1 MSVEV
6 LCEKSFSE
14 VDEEIID
21 VLVEFHE
28 AMIGGDVSRLN
39 EIISDDFELSGM
51 FAQKQSKGDFVSM
64 VEDGTLDL
72 SKSDIMDPT
81 ILWDDENAFLIFSFI
96 VSFRYFSIL
105 ILSIPPSHD
114 AWAHERPP
122 LLFQDFI
129 NPF

>member
-81 ILWDDENAFLIFSFI
+81 ILWDDENASSLICDMRLTAKINGNERRWISKAV
-96 VSFRYFSIL
+96 VSFKKVDGEWGI
-105 ILSIPPSHD
+105 
-114 AWAHERPP
+114 AGWE
-122 LLFQDFI
+122 
-129 NPF
+129 N